1 MLCIEII
8 AYFTLTNRIEH
19 DNRTMYTNHTWKKI
33 CILATGCRRLGI
45 KKNGVKRQK
54 RGKNVE
60 TEKNNAKVCF
70 QILVALVFR
79 ILPGMTS
86 IYIVICL
93 TFFLFRSFNILSKKK
108 QDPKYLLTIQSYQ
121 NYMVSQIHSYFS
133 QK

>member
-19 DNRTMYTNHTWKKI
+19 DNRTMYTNHTWKKN
-33 CILATGCRRLGI
+33 LHPGNWLPTAGH

-70 QILVALVFR
+70 QIRVALVFR
-79 ILPGMTS
+79 IFPSMTS

-93 TFFLFRSFNILSKKK
+93 TFFFVQIIQHSIKEKAGPQIFVDDTIISK
-108 QDPKYLLTIQSYQ
+108 LHGESNT
-121 NYMVSQIHSYFS
+121 
-133 QK
+133 